1 MFSKI
6 LVFGAMLSLNAAFA
20 ADNLTVVNSASLSG
34 GPLAPG
40 AIISIF
46 GPNLAGQTAVTPD
59 AANPPTTLGGVQV
72 TVGTVSL
79 GLDFVSRNQI
89 NAVLPFSAPLGAQT
103 ITVKSASGTFTG
115 PILIDANAAPGLF
128 SMTGD
133 GTHDGAIV
141 DALTFKLG
149 AFTASAPVRQS
160 YLSIFL
166 TGLDIAARPE
176 VTVGGVS
183 VPVLYF
189 GNAPCCAGLEQINIH
204 LTDDLAGAGRVP
216 VIVRAGT
223 RVSNVVEIVILPQA
237 GNSSF
242 PKDKDNETR
251 HREIAGIAYIPN
263 SSFAL
268 LADEND
274 DVVRLIDIGLRKITR
289 TIALAEDSEPVA
301 LAVNGAGTI
310 AVIAERGKAKV
321 ALLDLSTYTVI
332 GEIPVGTSPIAV
344 AIRGNLAFIANE
356 GSSTVTVIDL
366 TAKAVVKTIAVGQG
380 PRGIASDLLLPSVW
394 VTNQNEGTISM
405 IDVAS
410 LAVTGTIQLDSDVRP
425 TAIQVLT
432 GGKFLALL
440 DVAAGNKGAL
450 LLLSL
455 ADGKITRF
463 QANPSKGSGA
473 GDLAVVG
480 SNIYFANQTGGS
492 VALLPVLVTNG
503 VPSGQFNTIKV
514 DSGARALA
522 VDTKDRILLV
532 TSQGSGTIVLIDLVT
547 NKVTGRISAVRSS
560 DDEDDDRKDRDQAA
574 NAPVLTLI
582 TPPSSKASVSITMTI
597 VGTHLDGATD
607 VIFFPPPTNMGNGN
621 GNGNGHG
628 KQKSSDRD
636 SKFTASN
643 IQVNSGGTQLS
654 ATVKIDS
661 GATTGPRLVRV
672 MTPNG
677 ETTMMLSTANTFTV
691 LP

>member
-1 MFSKI
+1 MFSKN
-6 LVFGAMLSLNAAFA
+6 LVFVALLCLNAAYA
-20 ADNLTVVNSASLSG
+20 ADSLTVANAASLSG
-34 GPLAPG
+34 GAVAPG

-46 GPNLAGQTAVTPD
+46 GSNLASQTAVTPD

-72 TVGTVSL
+72 SVGAVAL

-89 NAVLPFSAPLGAQT
+89 NAVLPLNAPSGSQI
-103 ITVKSASGTFTG
+103 ITVKSSMGTFTG
-115 PILIDANAAPGLF
+115 TILIDVNAAPGLF

-149 AFTASAPVRQS
+149 AFTASAPVRQA

-166 TGLDIAARPE
+166 TGLDAAAKPE
-176 VTVGGVS
+176 VTIGGVS

-189 GNAPCCAGLEQINIH
+189 GNAPCCAGLQQINVH

-223 RVSNVVEIVILPQA
+223 RVSNVVEIVVLPQA
-237 GNSSF
+237 GNSPF
-242 PKDKDNETR
+242 PKDQDNETR

-274 DVVRLIDIGLRKITR
+274 DVVRLIDIGQKKVTR
-289 TIALAEDSEPVA
+289 IIALAEDSEPVA
-301 LAVNGAGTI
+301 LAVNAAGTI
-310 AVIAERGKAKV
+310 AVIAERGRAKV
-321 ALLDLSTYTVI
+321 ALLDLTTYKIT

-356 GSSTVTVIDL
+356 GSSTVTVIDVI
-366 TAKAVVKTIAVGQG
+366 AKAVVKTIAVGRG
-380 PRGIASDLLLPSVW
+380 PRGIASDVLLPTVW
-394 VTNQNEGTISM
+394 VTNQNDGTISV

-410 LAVTGTIQLDSDVRP
+410 LAVTGTIPLGSDVRP

-440 DVAAGNKGAL
+440 DIAAGNKGAL

-463 QANPSKGSGA
+463 EANPSKGSGA

-480 SNIYFANQTGGS
+480 ANIYFANQTGAS
-492 VALLPVLVTNG
+492 VGLLPVVVTNG
-503 VPSGQFNTIKV
+503 VPSGQFSTIKV
-514 DSGARALA
+514 DSGARAMA

-547 NKVTGRISAVRSS
+547 NKVTGRITAVRSN

-574 NAPVLTLI
+574 NAPVLSSI
-582 TPPSSKASVSITMTI
+582 APASSKASVTLTMTM
-597 VGTHLDGATD
+597 VGTRLDGATD
-607 VIFFPPPTNMGNGN
+607 VIFFPPPTTMGNGN

-628 KQKSSDRD
+628 KQKPGDRD

-643 IQVNSGGTQLS
+643 IQVNSAGTQLS
-654 ATVKIDS
+654 VTVKIDAS
-661 GATTGPRLVRV
+661 AAIGPRLVRV
-672 MTPNG
+672 LTPNG
-677 ETTMMLSTANTFTV
+677 ESTMMLSTANTFTV
-691 LP
+691 VP